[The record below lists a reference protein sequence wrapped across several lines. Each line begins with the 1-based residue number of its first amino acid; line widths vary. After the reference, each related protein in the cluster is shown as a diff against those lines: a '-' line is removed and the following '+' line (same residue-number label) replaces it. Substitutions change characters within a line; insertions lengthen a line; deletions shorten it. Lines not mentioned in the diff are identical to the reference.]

1 MTQNKNAPL
10 FAAVAALALTAS
22 AGQAL
27 AQDVPVGAPPGAYPG
42 VPMGPGGWGPG
53 GWGPGGGMPWGG
65 NGWGGGP
72 WNNGPW
78 NSGGPWN
85 GGGPWNSGGWGGG
98 PWNQFGGGPWNGGWM
113 NPTDPKGTM
122 TRGWDE
128 MMNAPS
134 RMGTM
139 PGGWRAPS
147 ISVPNPIDVGEQFGN
162 AAQQIPQQ
170 MQNFR

>member
-1 MTQNKNAPL
+1 
-10 FAAVAALALTAS
+10 
-22 AGQAL
+22 
-27 AQDVPVGAPPGAYPG
+27 
-42 VPMGPGGWGPG
+42 
-53 GWGPGGGMPWGG
+53 
-65 NGWGGGP
+65 
-72 WNNGPW
+72 
-78 NSGGPWN
+78 
-85 GGGPWNSGGWGGG
+85 
-98 PWNQFGGGPWNGGWM
+98 M